1 MVKLSWIQALNL
13 ILWKFLSLPLN
24 SINSY
29 NFYKFQLA
37 ALVMISK
44 KSMLYD
50 YMNILIIIF
59 TSEWSKFGQNSNYI
73 IKAIYTNLAYT
84 NLVETIQ
91 LTLYILSLNI
101 LQRISILLIISVN
114 ACFNIECVP
123 LTIYY
128 QLYFLRASKIRIML
142 HHGPVGWVQ
151 SKEC

>member
-37 ALVMISK
+37 VLVIISK

-114 ACFNIECVP
+114 ACFNIECVS

-142 HHGPVGWVQ
+142 HHGTVGWVQ